1 MDLNDNEMLYRP
13 SSVWIRSLIWA
24 IISSFSF
31 GFIYACIARIDEVVI
46 AKGELQALGAERPIR
61 APISGIVSE
70 IYVKEGDSVDKNS
83 KLLKFDNNVLL
94 AKKEGLKAKLE
105 ELKSSINSES
115 EILKEISIL
124 AKAGGIQK
132 LQYLQ
137 QKNKIIELGFTK
149 KQIEAEIKEINF
161 DKEKALLV
169 SPVKGK
175 VFNLISVSEG
185 FAANQGE
192 TLLKIVPSGDTE
204 AKIFLKNSDIGFV
217 KTNMKAKIRVD
228 AYPFTEFGSIN
239 GVLKSIG
246 DEVIRSN
253 QEVQN
258 SLFPAYVS
266 LEKQFLEKN
275 GEKLF
280 VRSGQSV
287 SVNLIVR
294 NRRIISLLT
303 DAVDKAIDSLK
314 GIKS

>member
-1 MDLNDNEMLYRP
+1 MEFDNEEILYKP
-13 SSVWIRSLIWA
+13 ASLWIRGLIWA
-24 IISSFSF
+24 IVGSFSF
-31 GFIYACIARIDEVVI
+31 GFIYACFARMDEVVI

-61 APISGIVSE
+61 APISGIVDE
-70 IYVKEGDSVDKNS
+70 IFIKEGDSVEKDS
-83 KLLKFDNNVLL
+83 KLLRFDSNVLL
-94 AKKEGLKAKLE
+94 AKKEGLEAKLG
-105 ELKSSINSES
+105 ELETSMQSEK

-124 AKAGGIQK
+124 ADAGGIQK

-137 QKNKIIELGFTK
+137 QKNKVSELGYEK
-149 KQIEAEIKEINF
+149 KQVEAEIKEINF
-161 DKEKALLV
+161 DKSKTLLV

-175 VFNLISVSEG
+175 VFNLISVSKG

-217 KTNMKAKIRVD
+217 KSNMKANIRVD
-228 AYPFTEFGSIN
+228 AFPFTQFGSIE
-239 GVLKSIG
+239 GILKSIG

-253 QEVQN
+253 QQN
-258 SLFPAYVS
+258 QSSLFPAYVS
-266 LEKQFLEKN
+266 LEKQYLEKN
-275 GEKLF
+275 GEKFF

-294 NRRIISLLT
+294 DKRIISLLT
-303 DAVDKAIDSLK
+303 DAIDKAIDSLR

>member
-1 MDLNDNEMLYRP
+1 MDLNNNEILQRP
-13 SSVWIRSLIWA
+13 ASIWIYSLIWA
-24 IISSFSF
+24 IIGSFSF
-31 GFIYACIARIDEVVI
+31 GFIYACLARIDEVVI

-61 APISGIVSE
+61 APLSGIINE
-70 IYVKEGDSVDKNS
+70 IYIKEGDLVDKNS
-83 KLLKFDNNVLL
+83 NLLRFDNNVLL
-94 AKKEGLKAKLE
+94 ARKEGLKVKLE
-105 ELKSSINSES
+105 ELESSIKAE
-115 EILKEISIL
+115 EAILKELNIL
-124 AKAGGIQK
+124 ANAGGIQK

-137 QKNKIIELGFTK
+137 QKNKISELGFAK

-161 DKEKALLV
+161 DENKTLLV

-175 VFNLISVSEG
+175 VFNLISVSQG

-217 KTNMKAKIRVD
+217 KTNMKANVRVD
-228 AYPFTEFGSIN
+228 AYPFTQFGSIN
-239 GVLKSIG
+239 GILKSIG

-253 QEVQN
+253 EQN
-258 SLFPAYVS
+258 QISLFPAYVS
-266 LEKQFLEKN
+266 LEKQYLEKN
-275 GEKLF
+275 NQKYF

-294 NRRIISLLT
+294 DRRIISLLT
-303 DAVDKAIDSLK
+303 DAIDKAIDSLR

>member
-1 MDLNDNEMLYRP
+1 M
-13 SSVWIRSLIWA
+13 
-24 IISSFSF
+24 
-31 GFIYACIARIDEVVI
+31 
-46 AKGELQALGAERPIR
+46 
-61 APISGIVSE
+61 
-70 IYVKEGDSVDKNS
+70 
-83 KLLKFDNNVLL
+83 
-94 AKKEGLKAKLE
+94 E

-124 AKAGGIQK
+124 ANAGGIQK

-137 QKNKIIELGFTK
+137 QKNKVIELGFAK

-161 DKEKALLV
+161 DKKKTLLV

-228 AYPFTEFGSIN
+228 AYPFTQFGSIN

-253 QEVQN
+253 QEAQN

-266 LEKQFLEKN
+266 LEKQYLEKN
-275 GEKLF
+275 GDKLF

>member
-1 MDLNDNEMLYRP
+1 MDFYNEEILYKP
-13 SSVWIRSLIWA
+13 ASLWIRGLIWA
-24 IISSFSF
+24 IVGSFSF
-31 GFIYACIARIDEVVI
+31 GFIYACFARMDEVVI

-61 APISGIVSE
+61 APISGIVNE
-70 IYVKEGDSVDKNS
+70 IFIKEGDSVEKDS
-83 KLLKFDNNVLL
+83 KLLRFDNNVLL
-94 AKKEGLKAKLE
+94 AKKEGLEAKLG
-105 ELKSSINSES
+105 ELEASLQSAK

-124 AKAGGIQK
+124 ADAGGIQK

-137 QKNKIIELGFTK
+137 QKNKVSELSYEK
-149 KQIEAEIKEINF
+149 KQVEAEIKELNF
-161 DKEKALLV
+161 DKSKTLLV

-175 VFNLISVSEG
+175 VFNLISVSKG

-217 KTNMKAKIRVD
+217 KRNMKAKIRVD
-228 AYPFTEFGSIN
+228 AFPFTQFGSIE
-239 GVLKSIG
+239 GILKSIG

-253 QEVQN
+253 QQN
-258 SLFPAYVS
+258 QSSLFPAYVS
-266 LEKQFLEKN
+266 LEKQYLEKN
-275 GEKLF
+275 GEKFF

-294 NRRIISLLT
+294 DKRIISILT
-303 DAVDKAIDSLK
+303 DAIDKAIDSLR

>member
-1 MDLNDNEMLYRP
+1 MEFENEEILYKP
-13 SSVWIRSLIWA
+13 ASLWIRGLIWA
-24 IISSFSF
+24 IVGSFSF
-31 GFIYACIARIDEVVI
+31 GFIYACFARMDEVVI

-61 APISGIVSE
+61 APISGIVNE
-70 IYVKEGDSVDKNS
+70 IFIKEGDSVEKDS
-83 KLLKFDNNVLL
+83 KLLRFDNNVLL
-94 AKKEGLKAKLE
+94 AKKEGLEAKLE
-105 ELKSSINSES
+105 ELESSIQSEK

-124 AKAGGIQK
+124 ADAGGIQK

-137 QKNKIIELGFTK
+137 QKNKVSELGYEK
-149 KQIEAEIKEINF
+149 KQVEAEIKEINF
-161 DKEKALLV
+161 DKSKTLLV

-175 VFNLISVSEG
+175 VFNLISVSNG

-217 KTNMKAKIRVD
+217 KSNMKAKIRVD
-228 AYPFTEFGSIN
+228 AFPFTQFGSIE
-239 GVLKSIG
+239 GILKSIG

-253 QEVQN
+253 QQN
-258 SLFPAYVS
+258 QGSLFPAYVS
-266 LEKQFLEKN
+266 LEKQYLEKN
-275 GEKLF
+275 GDKFF

-294 NRRIISLLT
+294 DRRIISILT
-303 DAVDKAIDSLK
+303 DAIDKAIDSLR

>member
-1 MDLNDNEMLYRP
+1 MELNNNEILERP
-13 SSVWIRSLIWA
+13 ASIWIYSLIWA
-24 IISSFSF
+24 IIGSFSF
-31 GFIYACIARIDEVVI
+31 GFIYACLARIDEVVI

-61 APISGIVSE
+61 APLSGIINE
-70 IYVKEGDSVDKNS
+70 IYIKEGDLVDKNS
-83 KLLKFDNNVLL
+83 NLLRFDNNVLL
-94 AKKEGLKAKLE
+94 ARKEGLKVKLE
-105 ELKSSINSES
+105 ELESSIKAE
-115 EILKEISIL
+115 EAILNELNIL
-124 AKAGGIQK
+124 ANAGGIQK

-137 QKNKIIELGFTK
+137 QKNKVSELGFAK

-161 DKEKALLV
+161 DENKTLLV

-175 VFNLISVSEG
+175 VFNLISVSQG

-217 KTNMKAKIRVD
+217 KTNMKANIRVD
-228 AYPFTEFGSIN
+228 AYPFTQFGSIN
-239 GVLKSIG
+239 GILKSIG

-253 QEVQN
+253 EQNQN

-266 LEKQFLEKN
+266 LEKQYLEKN
-275 GEKLF
+275 NQKYF

-294 NRRIISLLT
+294 DRRIISLLT
-303 DAVDKAIDSLK
+303 DAIDKAIDSLR

>member
-1 MDLNDNEMLYRP
+1 MDLNNNEMLQRP
-13 SSVWIRSLIWA
+13 ASIWISSLIWA
-24 IISSFSF
+24 IIGSFSF
-31 GFIYACIARIDEVVI
+31 GFFYACLARMDEVVI

-70 IYVKEGDSVDKNS
+70 IYIKEGDSVDKNS
-83 KLLKFDNNVLL
+83 KLLRFDNNVLL
-94 AKKEGLKAKLE
+94 AKKEGLLAKLE
-105 ELKSSINSES
+105 ELESSIKAES
-115 EILKEISIL
+115 EILNELTIL
-124 AKAGGIQK
+124 ANAGGIQK
-132 LQYLQ
+132 LQYLR
-137 QKNKIIELGFTK
+137 QKNKVSELGFTK

-161 DKEKALLV
+161 DKKKTLLV

-217 KTNMKAKIRVD
+217 KTNMKANIRVD
-228 AYPFTEFGSIN
+228 AYPFTQFGSIK
-239 GVLKSIG
+239 GILKSIG

-253 QEVQN
+253 EQNQN
-258 SLFPAYVS
+258 SLFPAYVK
-266 LEKQFLEKN
+266 LETQYLEKN
-275 GEKLF
+275 NQRFF

-294 NRRIISLLT
+294 DRRIISLLT
-303 DAVDKAIDSLK
+303 DAIDKAIDSLR

>member
-1 MDLNDNEMLYRP
+1 MHLNNNEILQRP
-13 SSVWIRSLIWA
+13 ASIWIYSLIWA
-24 IISSFSF
+24 IIGSFSF
-31 GFIYACIARIDEVVI
+31 GFIYACLARIDEVVI

-61 APISGIVSE
+61 APLSGIINE
-70 IYVKEGDSVDKNS
+70 IYIKEGDLVDKNS
-83 KLLKFDNNVLL
+83 KLLRFDNNVLL
-94 AKKEGLKAKLE
+94 ARKEGLKVKLE
-105 ELKSSINSES
+105 ELESSIKAEE
-115 EILKEISIL
+115 EILKELNIL
-124 AKAGGIQK
+124 ANAGGIQK

-137 QKNKIIELGFTK
+137 QKNKVSELGFAK

-161 DKEKALLV
+161 DENKTLLV

-175 VFNLISVSEG
+175 VFNLISVSQG

-217 KTNMKAKIRVD
+217 RTNMKANVRVD
-228 AYPFTEFGSIN
+228 AYPFTQFGSIN
-239 GVLKSIG
+239 GILKSIG

-253 QEVQN
+253 EQNQN

-266 LEKQFLEKN
+266 LEKQYLEKN
-275 GEKLF
+275 NQKYF

-294 NRRIISLLT
+294 DRRIISLLT
-303 DAVDKAIDSLK
+303 DAIDKAIDSLR

>member
-1 MDLNDNEMLYRP
+1 MDLNNNEILQRP
-13 SSVWIRSLIWA
+13 ASIWIYSLIWA
-24 IISSFSF
+24 IIGSFSF
-31 GFIYACIARIDEVVI
+31 GFIYACLARIDEVVI

-61 APISGIVSE
+61 APLSGIINE
-70 IYVKEGDSVDKNS
+70 IYIKEGDLVDKNS
-83 KLLKFDNNVLL
+83 NLLRFDNNVLL
-94 AKKEGLKAKLE
+94 ARKEGLKVKLE
-105 ELKSSINSES
+105 ELESSIKAE
-115 EILKEISIL
+115 EAILKELNIL
-124 AKAGGIQK
+124 ANAGGIQK

-137 QKNKIIELGFTK
+137 QKNKVSELGFAK

-161 DKEKALLV
+161 DENKTLLV

-175 VFNLISVSEG
+175 VFNLISVSQG

-217 KTNMKAKIRVD
+217 KTNMKANIRVD
-228 AYPFTEFGSIN
+228 AYPFTQFGSIN
-239 GVLKSIG
+239 GILKSIG

-253 QEVQN
+253 EQNQN

-266 LEKQFLEKN
+266 LEKQYLEKN
-275 GEKLF
+275 NQKYF

-294 NRRIISLLT
+294 DRRIISLLT
-303 DAVDKAIDSLK
+303 DAIDKAIDSLR

>member
-1 MDLNDNEMLYRP
+1 MDLNNNEILERP
-13 SSVWIRSLIWA
+13 ASIWIYSLIWA
-24 IISSFSF
+24 IIGSFSF
-31 GFIYACIARIDEVVI
+31 GFIYACLARIDEVVI

-61 APISGIVSE
+61 APLSGIINE
-70 IYVKEGDSVDKNS
+70 IYIKEGDLVDKNS
-83 KLLKFDNNVLL
+83 NLLRFDNNVLL
-94 AKKEGLKAKLE
+94 ARKEGLKVKLE
-105 ELKSSINSES
+105 ELESSIKAEE
-115 EILKEISIL
+115 EILKELNIL
-124 AKAGGIQK
+124 ANAGGIQK

-137 QKNKIIELGFTK
+137 QKNKVSELGFAK

-161 DKEKALLV
+161 DENKTLLV

-175 VFNLISVSEG
+175 VFNLISVSQG

-217 KTNMKAKIRVD
+217 KTNMKANIRVD
-228 AYPFTEFGSIN
+228 AYPFTQFGSIN
-239 GVLKSIG
+239 GILKSIG

-253 QEVQN
+253 EQNQN

-266 LEKQFLEKN
+266 LEKQYLEKN
-275 GEKLF
+275 NQKYF

-294 NRRIISLLT
+294 DRRIISLLT
-303 DAVDKAIDSLK
+303 DAIDKAIDSLR

>member
-1 MDLNDNEMLYRP
+1 MEFKNEEILYKP
-13 SSVWIRSLIWA
+13 ASLWIRGLIWA
-24 IISSFSF
+24 IVGSFSF
-31 GFIYACIARIDEVVI
+31 GFIYACFARMDEVVI

-61 APISGIVSE
+61 APISGIVDE
-70 IYVKEGDSVDKNS
+70 IFIKEGDSVEKNS
-83 KLLKFDNNVLL
+83 KLLRFDNNVLL
-94 AKKEGLKAKLE
+94 AKKEGLEAKLE
-105 ELKSSINSES
+105 ELESSIKSET
-115 EILKEISIL
+115 EILEEISIL
-124 AKAGGIQK
+124 ADAGGIQK

-137 QKNKIIELGFTK
+137 QKNKVSELGFEK
-149 KQIEAEIKEINF
+149 KQVEAQIKEINF
-161 DKEKALLV
+161 DKSKTLLV

-217 KTNMKAKIRVD
+217 KNNMKAKIRVD
-228 AYPFTEFGSIN
+228 AFPFTQFGSIE
-239 GVLKSIG
+239 GILKSIG

-253 QEVQN
+253 QQN
-258 SLFPAYVS
+258 QSSLFPAYVS
-266 LEKQFLEKN
+266 LEKQYLEKN
-275 GEKLF
+275 GEKFF

-294 NRRIISLLT
+294 DKRIISLLT
-303 DAVDKAIDSLK
+303 DAIDKAIDSLR

>member
-1 MDLNDNEMLYRP
+1 MDLNNNEILQRP
-13 SSVWIRSLIWA
+13 ASIWIYSLIWA
-24 IISSFSF
+24 IIGSFSF
-31 GFIYACIARIDEVVI
+31 GFIYACLARIDEVVI
-46 AKGELQALGAERPIR
+46 ARGELQALGAERPIR
-61 APISGIVSE
+61 APISGIINE
-70 IYVKEGDSVDKNS
+70 IYIKEGDLVDKNS
-83 KLLKFDNNVLL
+83 NLLRFDNNVLL
-94 AKKEGLKAKLE
+94 ARKEGLKVKLE
-105 ELKSSINSES
+105 ELESSIKAED
-115 EILKEISIL
+115 EILKELNIL
-124 AKAGGIQK
+124 ANAGGIQK

-137 QKNKIIELGFTK
+137 QKNKVSELGFAK

-161 DKEKALLV
+161 DENKTLLV

-175 VFNLISVSEG
+175 VFNLISVSQG

-217 KTNMKAKIRVD
+217 KTNMKANVRVD
-228 AYPFTEFGSIN
+228 AYPFTQFGSIN
-239 GVLKSIG
+239 GILKSIG

-253 QEVQN
+253 EQNQN

-266 LEKQFLEKN
+266 LEKQYLEKN
-275 GEKLF
+275 NQKYF

-294 NRRIISLLT
+294 DRRIISLLT
-303 DAVDKAIDSLK
+303 DAIDKAFDSLR

>member
-1 MDLNDNEMLYRP
+1 MDLNNNEIIQRP
-13 SSVWIRSLIWA
+13 ASIWIYSLIWA
-24 IISSFSF
+24 IIGSFSF
-31 GFIYACIARIDEVVI
+31 GFIYACLARIDEVVI

-61 APISGIVSE
+61 APLSGIINE
-70 IYVKEGDSVDKNS
+70 IYIKEGDLVDKNS
-83 KLLKFDNNVLL
+83 NLLRFDNNVLL
-94 AKKEGLKAKLE
+94 ARKEGLKVKLE
-105 ELKSSINSES
+105 ELESSIKAE
-115 EILKEISIL
+115 EAILKELNIL
-124 AKAGGIQK
+124 ANAGGIQK

-137 QKNKIIELGFTK
+137 QKNKVSELGFAK

-161 DKEKALLV
+161 DENKTLLV

-175 VFNLISVSEG
+175 VFNLISVSQG

-217 KTNMKAKIRVD
+217 KTNMKANIRVD
-228 AYPFTEFGSIN
+228 AYPFTQFGSIN
-239 GVLKSIG
+239 GILKSIG

-253 QEVQN
+253 EQNQN

-266 LEKQFLEKN
+266 LEKQYLEKN
-275 GEKLF
+275 NQKYF

-294 NRRIISLLT
+294 DRRIISLLT
-303 DAVDKAIDSLK
+303 DAIDKAIDSLR

>member
-1 MDLNDNEMLYRP
+1 MELNNNEILERP
-13 SSVWIRSLIWA
+13 ASIWIYSLIWA
-24 IISSFSF
+24 IIGSFSF
-31 GFIYACIARIDEVVI
+31 GFIYACLARIDEVVI

-61 APISGIVSE
+61 APLSGIINE
-70 IYVKEGDSVDKNS
+70 IYIKEGDLVDKNS
-83 KLLKFDNNVLL
+83 NLLRFDNNVLL
-94 AKKEGLKAKLE
+94 ARKEGLKVKLE
-105 ELKSSINSES
+105 ELESSIKAE
-115 EILKEISIL
+115 EAILNELNIL
-124 AKAGGIQK
+124 ANAGGIQK

-137 QKNKIIELGFTK
+137 QKNKVSELGFAK

-161 DKEKALLV
+161 DENKTLLV

-175 VFNLISVSEG
+175 VFNLISVSQG

-192 TLLKIVPSGDTE
+192 TLLKIVPIGDTE

-217 KTNMKAKIRVD
+217 KTNMKANIRVD
-228 AYPFTEFGSIN
+228 AYPFTQFGSIN
-239 GVLKSIG
+239 GILKSIG

-253 QEVQN
+253 EQNQN

-266 LEKQFLEKN
+266 LEKQYLEKN
-275 GEKLF
+275 NQKYF

-294 NRRIISLLT
+294 DRRIISLLT
-303 DAVDKAIDSLK
+303 DAIDKAIDSLR

>member
-1 MDLNDNEMLYRP
+1 MDLNNNEILQRP
-13 SSVWIRSLIWA
+13 ASIWIYSLIWA
-24 IISSFSF
+24 IIGSFSF
-31 GFIYACIARIDEVVI
+31 GFIYACLARIDEVVI

-61 APISGIVSE
+61 APLSGIINE
-70 IYVKEGDSVDKNS
+70 IYIKEGDLVDKNS
-83 KLLKFDNNVLL
+83 NLLRFDNNVLL
-94 AKKEGLKAKLE
+94 ARKEGLKVKLE
-105 ELKSSINSES
+105 ELESSIKAEE
-115 EILKEISIL
+115 EILKELNIL
-124 AKAGGIQK
+124 ANAGGIQK

-137 QKNKIIELGFTK
+137 QKNKISELGFAK

-161 DKEKALLV
+161 DENKTLLV

-175 VFNLISVSEG
+175 VFNLISVSQG

-217 KTNMKAKIRVD
+217 KTNMKANVRVD
-228 AYPFTEFGSIN
+228 AYPFTQFGSIN
-239 GVLKSIG
+239 GILKSIG

-253 QEVQN
+253 EQNQN

-266 LEKQFLEKN
+266 LEKQYLEKN
-275 GEKLF
+275 NQKYF

-294 NRRIISLLT
+294 DRRIISLLT
-303 DAVDKAIDSLK
+303 DAIDKAIDSLR

>member
-1 MDLNDNEMLYRP
+1 MDLNNNEIIQRP
-13 SSVWIRSLIWA
+13 ASIWIYSLIWA
-24 IISSFSF
+24 IIGSFSF
-31 GFIYACIARIDEVVI
+31 GFIYACLARIDEVVI

-61 APISGIVSE
+61 APLSGIINE
-70 IYVKEGDSVDKNS
+70 IYIKEGDLVDKNS
-83 KLLKFDNNVLL
+83 NLLRFDNNVLL
-94 AKKEGLKAKLE
+94 ARKEGLKVKLE
-105 ELKSSINSES
+105 ELESSIKAEE
-115 EILKEISIL
+115 EILKELNIL
-124 AKAGGIQK
+124 ANAGGIQK

-137 QKNKIIELGFTK
+137 QKNKVSELGFAK

-161 DKEKALLV
+161 DENKTLLV

-175 VFNLISVSEG
+175 VFNLISVSQG

-217 KTNMKAKIRVD
+217 RTNMKANVRVD
-228 AYPFTEFGSIN
+228 AYPFTQFGSIN
-239 GVLKSIG
+239 GILKSIG

-253 QEVQN
+253 EQNQN

-266 LEKQFLEKN
+266 LEKQYLEKN
-275 GEKLF
+275 NQKYF

-294 NRRIISLLT
+294 DRRIISLLT
-303 DAVDKAIDSLK
+303 DAIDKAIDSLR